1 VISGL
6 LNGLP
11 LPELVLQFESL
22 GGGGKLNDN
31 WGFGCE
37 FGFFQREH
45 GQEPLGLLRWASISP
60 EDLIRALNAGFDTVG
75 QQANT
80 EITLDTNFSDWG
92 CIDTRFNI
100 RIDHTGLSRK
110 DVSRLE
116 ARSIM
121 CRRLVF
127 LARKLVADLQAGQ
140 KIFVYRLIDRVI
152 AEDAIG
158 ALAHSVN
165 QFGDNILLFAALAD
179 EAHPP
184 FSVTQLHRGLM
195 IGYLD
200 HFKVCN
206 GKFLDWNHA
215 GWGKLCQNVFLLRS
229 ATVLNTDP
237 VRG

>member
-1 VISGL
+1 MISGL
-6 LNGLP
+6 VERLP
-11 LPELVLQFESL
+11 LPELVLHFESL

-60 EDLIRALNAGFDTVG
+60 EDLIRALDAGFDTVG

-92 CIDTRFNI
+92 CVDIKFNI

-110 DVSRLE
+110 EVSRLE

-152 AEDAIG
+152 DLDAIR

-165 QFGDNILLFAALAD
+165 QFGDNALLFAALAD
-179 EAHPP
+179 EVHPP
-184 FSVTQLHRGLM
+184 FSVTQVHRGLM

-200 HFKVCN
+200 HFKVRD

-215 GWGKLCQNVFLLRS
+215 GWGELCQNVFSLRS
-229 ATVLNTDP
+229 AIPPNTNP